1 MEIKKQTF
9 ISVIVP
15 VYNGGKFLEK
25 CLDALFAS
33 NYSAF
38 EVVVV
43 DDGSTDDSAEISREE
58 GATVI
63 STARRQS
70 GPAAARNLAAEK
82 VQGEILLFVDAD
94 VVVKPDT
101 ITKVAARFENQPEI
115 SALFGSYDDEPGE
128 KNFLSQY
135 RNLLHHFV
143 HQNSNSE
150 ASTFWAG
157 LGAIRREAFLAV
169 GGFDCVRFPV
179 PSIEDI
185 ELGARLLAGGYYI
198 LLDKEIQAKHLK
210 KWGAVSLVRTDIFSR
225 ALPWSKLILTSQGLI
240 NDLNLRTAD
249 RLSAMLAG
257 LCIGL
262 FPFVFWKPIF
272 LFLLVF
278 LLVTFLFLN
287 RKFFLFL
294 LEKKGVFFA
303 ALAFPW
309 QLFYYFYSGVTFV
322 LCWFRYALPQVSILS
337 KRQENNETPVINKR
351 KTRY

>member
-1 MEIKKQTF
+1 VVNKQPF
-9 ISVIVP
+9 VSVIVP
-15 VYNGGKFLEK
+15 VYNGGKFLPK

-33 NYSAF
+33 DYQAF

-43 DDGSTDDSAEISREE
+43 DDGSTDDSAQISREE

-115 SALFGSYDDEPGE
+115 SALFGSYDNEPGE

>member
-1 MEIKKQTF
+1 MINKQLF

-33 NYSAF
+33 DYSAF
-38 EVVVV
+38 EIVVV
-43 DDGSTDDSAEISREE
+43 DDGSTDDSAAISREK

-63 STARRQS
+63 STPRRQS

-82 VQGEILLFVDAD
+82 VRGEILLFVDAD

-101 ITKVAARFENQPEI
+101 IAKVAARFANQPEI

-157 LGAIRREAFLAV
+157 LGAIRREAFVAV
-169 GGFDCVRFPV
+169 GGFDCERFLV

-185 ELGARLLAGGYYI
+185 ELGVRLRAAGYRILLA
-198 LLDKEIQAKHLK
+198 KEIQAKHLK
-210 KWGAVSLVRTDIFSR
+210 KWEIVSLVRTDIFCR
-225 ALPWSKLILTSQGLI
+225 ALPWSKLILTSQGII
-240 NDLNLRTAD
+240 NDLNLKTAD
-249 RLSAMLAG
+249 RLSAILVG

-262 FPFVFWKPIF
+262 FPFVIWKPI
-272 LFLLVF
+272 LIFLLVI
-278 LLVTFLFLN
+278 LLLTFFFLN
-287 RKFFLFL
+287 QKIFRFF

-303 ALAFPW
+303 ILAFPW
-309 QLFYYFYSGVTFV
+309 QLFYFFYSGLTFV
-322 LCWFRYALPQVSILS
+322 FCWFRYVLPQAFGF
-337 KRQENNETPVINKR
+337 NKG
-351 KTRY
+351 